1 MTHSTPPDAE
11 ARQALRRAM
20 LARRAALP
28 PDEAA
33 RLGHAAQDALLA
45 SPAWQAARQ
54 VLLYVAVRN
63 ETATTRLLD
72 AAWAD
77 GKQVLLPRCMT
88 PAPTSSASTASPAT
102 GSAAPAANCDN
113 EMCLAPC
120 ACAADLKP
128 GRYGIAEP
136 DPTRCPAIDMDA
148 APGSASSFAPDL
160 AVIPGVA
167 FDRQG
172 NRLGHGAGYYDRF
185 LAHPA
190 MARTALVGLA
200 YAFQIVPALPVAPW
214 DRPVHALCTE
224 EGLTWL

>member
-45 SPAWQAARQ
+45 SPAWQSARQ

-63 ETATTRLLD
+63 ETATARLLD

-77 GKQVLLPRCMT
+77 GKQVLLPRCLT
-88 PAPTSSASTASPAT
+88 PAAAPGAT
-102 GSAAPAANCDN
+102 GSASPAADCDN

-120 ACAADLKP
+120 ACAADLTP

-136 DPTRCPAIDMDA
+136 DPARCPAIDMDA
-148 APGSASSFAPDL
+148 APGLAPNFAPDL

-167 FDRQG
+167 FDRRG

-190 MARTALVGLA
+190 MVLTALVGLA